1 VLTAPFQMRAGH
13 GVPGDFDFLSGDE
26 AADFRFVD
34 EAAHQHLREIAF
46 LQQEVSDLH
55 VGPLLDGQR
64 VDDAVKRRAH
74 AGFAERVCGSFVGGL
89 GFGAL
94 SVNFCGLGLGV
105 AVFLLLL
112 EQSGVRL
119 ARCRLLRPAG
129 LPRQRLRPVAAGGE
143 TRRDCAGRP

>member
-1 VLTAPFQMRAGH
+1 
-13 GVPGDFDFLSGDE
+13 
-26 AADFRFVD
+26 
-34 EAAHQHLREIAF
+34 
-46 LQQEVSDLH
+46 LH

-119 ARCRLLRPAG
+119 GALQGFFGLLDFRGRGCA
-129 LPRQRLRPVAAGGE
+129 LLLQAAKRVEMRWASLSAPRALIS
-143 TRRDCAGRP
+143 